1 MVNYI
6 AMSKRKYLFL
16 AICLI
21 SIPFSF
27 VLGKDK
33 ESIPKLFVF
42 QSPACSR
49 CLEVKRDLLPRIE
62 EEYKGKIIVEYY
74 DLADIKN
81 YELLIG
87 LREKHGSQIEL
98 SLPVFFMQGNFLNGK
113 SDLKSTLDIFIEGSL
128 ADYRHELTFAKA
140 DLIGH
145 FKGIKPLVIIGSGLV
160 DGINPCAFT
169 VIVFFISYLALQG
182 YRKRELIAIGIS
194 FITAVFLTYTLIGL
208 GVFNFLY
215 RLQAFWVF
223 AKVFNL
229 GVGIL
234 SIILGALA
242 FYDFLKYRKTG
253 KAEGLIL
260 QLPESIKKRI
270 HSLVGLHYRRGPE
283 ERTAAVRVSLL
294 RLILSAL
301 ITGFLV
307 SLLEAVCTGQLYL
320 PTIAFVLKTTPLK
333 LQAFWYLVIYN
344 IMFILPLAIIFIMAL
359 LGFTSQQFSTFLKRH
374 LSLVKIAMVFVFFS
388 LGVFLIWRG

>member
-21 SIPFSF
+21 ALPFSF
-27 VLGKDK
+27 ALGENK
-33 ESIPKLFVF
+33 EPIPRLFVF
-42 QSPACSR
+42 QSPSCGR
-49 CLEVKRDLLPRIE
+49 CLEVKRDILPRIE
-62 EEYKGKIIVEYY
+62 EEYKGRIIVEYY

-81 YELLIG
+81 YALLIG
-87 LREKHGSQIEL
+87 LREKYGSQIEL
-98 SLPVFFMQGNFLNGK
+98 SLPVFFLQGNFLNGK
-113 SDLKSTLDIFIEGSL
+113 SDLKSTLAIFIEGSL
-128 ADYRHELTFAKA
+128 VDYRHELAFAKA

-145 FKGIKPLVIIGSGLV
+145 FKGIKPLVIAGSGLV

-182 YRKRELIAIGIS
+182 YRKRELVAIGVS
-194 FITAVFLTYTLIGL
+194 FITAVFLAYTLIGL

-215 RLQAFWVF
+215 RLQVFWVF
-223 AKVFNL
+223 AKAFNL
-229 GVGIL
+229 GVGML
-234 SIILGALA
+234 SILLGALA

-253 KAEGLIL
+253 SAEGLIL

-359 LGFTSQQFSTFLKRH
+359 LGFTSQQFSAFLKRH